1 MKFATVLYDTS
12 AFITYKKKIEQLPPP
27 GWHSSVVLAEL
38 LIGVSGR
45 SGIQT
50 YRRIAA
56 DYEKRGR
63 LLIPDLEAW
72 LLAGQILNQYLS
84 DESRADSKRQRPK
97 LESAEKQNLIRDVLI
112 AVSAKKQ
119 GVTVISDNKDFRII
133 RRYYNFKHIP
143 GKQFF
148 A

>member
-72 LLAGQILNQYLS
+72 LLAGQIL
-84 DESRADSKRQRPK
+84 
-97 LESAEKQNLIRDVLI
+97 I

-119 GVTVISDNKDFRII
+119 GVTVVSDNEDFPTI

-143 GKQFF
+143 AKEFF
-148 A
+148 V